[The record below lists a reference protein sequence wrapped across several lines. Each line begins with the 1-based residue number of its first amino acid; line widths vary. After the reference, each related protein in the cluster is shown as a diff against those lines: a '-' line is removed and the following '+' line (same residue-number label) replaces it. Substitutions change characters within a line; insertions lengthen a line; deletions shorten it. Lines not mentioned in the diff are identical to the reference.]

1 VRRALLWALVAATAV
16 ALIATP
22 ALGAGDAAVPRLRH
36 VVVVVFENRSYD
48 QVVGNRAA
56 PTFARLASEG
66 ALLTRY
72 QAVTHPSLPNYVA
85 LVSGSTQGIT
95 EDCTSC
101 SVDAPTIAD
110 TLERAGKSWKTYAEG
125 IPRPGFTGGSSGR
138 YAKKH
143 VPFLYFRAIAS
154 DPRRSRRVV
163 GFDVLGRNL
172 AAHRLPSF
180 ALVIP
185 DLCHDMHD
193 CSVAT
198 GDRWLA
204 SFLPEVRPA
213 LGRDGVLF
221 VVFDEGS
228 YVDPSGGG
236 GHIAAWAIGDRVKA
250 GLRDAE
256 PTGHYGLLRTI
267 EDALGVPPLGRSI
280 GAKPLSGI
288 WQGSARRS

>member
-1 VRRALLWALVAATAV
+1 MRILLGAVLAATAV
-16 ALIATP
+16 AFAAVP
-22 ALGAGDAAVPRLRH
+22 GFAAGDPGVPRLRH
-36 VVVVVFENRSYD
+36 VVVVVFENRSYGE
-48 QVVGNRAA
+48 VVGNPAA
-56 PTFARLASEG
+56 PTFASLASKG
-66 ALLTRY
+66 ALLAHY
-72 QAVTHPSLPNYVA
+72 QALTHPSLPNYLA

-125 IPRPGFTGGSSGR
+125 IPRPGFTGGSLGQ

-154 DPRRSRRVV
+154 DPRRRRRVV
-163 GFDVLGRNL
+163 GFDVLQRDL
-172 AAHRLPSF
+172 SARRLPSF
-180 ALVIP
+180 ALVVP

-221 VVFDEGS
+221 VVFDEGE
-228 YVDPSGGG
+228 YTDPSGGG

-250 GLRDAE
+250 GVRGAE
-256 PTGHYGLLRTI
+256 PTGHYGLLRT
-267 EDALGVPPLGRSI
+267 
-280 GAKPLSGI
+280 
-288 WQGSARRS
+288 